1 MRVVLL
7 AALAAGVLN
16 AVFIPVS
23 APAQPATKATAEYSP
38 AAERTRT
45 KLLPVKV
52 TVEAKKVPL
61 RDVLKEFAAQV
72 EMQTE
77 RPVMWTYAADVPA
90 GTPVTYTCSEKP
102 LVKALDELFTP
113 LKLGYVIVSEDDQ
126 PRDGWVRVIKG
137 NDRGTAANGTTTP
150 AGDDD
155 DEKKAAT
162 RLGIAKEQIDKGRKA
177 TAKAVLNSVIEKY
190 PKTKAAAE
198 AKALLEKLDK

>member
-1 MRVVLL
+1 MRVVLV
-7 AALAAGVLN
+7 AALAA
-16 AVFIPVS
+16 AVGIAAFDPAF
-23 APAQPATKATAEYSP
+23 APAQPTVKDAAKESS

-52 TVEAKKVPL
+52 TGEFKKVPL
-61 RDVLKEFAAQV
+61 REVLKEFAAQV
-72 EMQTE
+72 EMQTD

-90 GTPVTYTCSEKP
+90 GTPVTYTCSDKP

-126 PRDGWVRVIKG
+126 PRDGWVRIIKG
-137 NDRGTAANGTTTP
+137 TDRGTAANGSTTP
-150 AGDDD
+150 AGDD

-162 RLGIAKEQIDKGRKA
+162 RLAVAKEQIDKGRKA
-177 TAKAVLNSVIEKY
+177 TAKAVLNGVIEKY

>member
-1 MRVVLL
+1 MRVVLV
-7 AALAAGVLN
+7 AALTTGALN
-16 AVFIPVS
+16 ATFDRTS
-23 APAQPATKATAEYSP
+23 AIAQPAAKTAAEYSP

-72 EMQTE
+72 EMQTD

-126 PRDGWVRVIKG
+126 PRDGWVRIIKG
-137 NDRGTAANGTTTP
+137 TDRGTAANGTTTP

-162 RLGIAKEQIDKGRKA
+162 RLGIAREQLDKGRKA
-177 TAKAVLNSVIEKY
+177 TARAVLNGVIEKY